1 MSRFAIPL
9 VIVVALILF
18 LHLGLQHGDPRA
30 LPSPFIGK
38 PAPEFE
44 LPTLKNP
51 EVNIGSENLAGDY
64 AVVNVWATW
73 CVMCRVEHGFLL
85 ELAAEGEVPIYGIN
99 WRDSRPEAI
108 RWLSDLGDPYIASAY
123 DEDGRVGIDW
133 GVYGAPETFLVDP
146 EGTVIYKHLGPL
158 DREIWER
165 EFVARMMPVGGDQ

>member
-51 EVNIGSENLAGDY
+51 EVNIGSENGLKKGFRFEVY
-64 AVVNVWATW
+64 PNPE
-73 CVMCRVEHGFLL
+73 RVL
-85 ELAAEGEVPIYGIN
+85 
-99 WRDSRPEAI
+99 SRP
-108 RWLSDLGDPYIASAY
+108 G
-123 DEDGRVGIDW
+123 
-133 GVYGAPETFLVDP
+133 
-146 EGTVIYKHLGPL
+146 GTRLRSL
-158 DREIWER
+158 T
-165 EFVARMMPVGGDQ
+165 